1 MGKIKILWTDD
12 EIEILKPHII
22 FLREKGYE
30 VETCSNG
37 NDTIDMVQDG
47 SYDVIFLDEHMP
59 GMSGIDTLR
68 QIKQVNPSVPVVMI
82 TKSEE
87 EYIMEDAIGSEIADY
102 LIKPVKPKQILL
114 SLKKLTDSKRLV
126 SEKTTTDYQAEFGR
140 ISMMMSGATSFKEW
154 TNIYKKLVYWDIQ
167 LDRKGDSNLR
177 EIFSMQEQEANNA
190 FSRFVSANYQSWM
203 STRESKPMMSPDLMK
218 DKVFPLLQKDR
229 PVFFILVD
237 NMRYDQWKIISGELS
252 DMFSL
257 DDESVYLSILPTA
270 TQYSRNSIF
279 SGLLPVD
286 IQRLYPGLWV
296 YDDEDKGKNL
306 NEELLLEKQME
317 RMSLGIK
324 WSYKKIASN
333 ESGKKINESL
343 PDLVHNDLNVIVINM
358 VDLISHA
365 RTEIDIIRDLAS
377 DVPAYRTLTLS
388 WFRHSP
394 LFEMLKYLSETPA
407 SVVISTDHGT
417 VRVNRPVKVVGD
429 KNTSPNLRYKLGRNL
444 DYPSSDVFELKD
456 PPAAGLPKTNI
467 SSRFIFARNYD
478 YLVYPQNYNHYARYY
493 KNTFQ
498 HGGISMQE
506 MMIPVAVLKGK
517 G

>member
-140 ISMMMSGATSFKEW
+140 ISMMMSGAASFKEW

-218 DKVFPLLQKDR
+218 EKVFPLLQKDR

-343 PDLVHNDLNVIVINM
+343 PDLVHNDLNV
-358 VDLISHA
+358 
-365 RTEIDIIRDLAS
+365 
-377 DVPAYRTLTLS
+377 
-388 WFRHSP
+388 
-394 LFEMLKYLSETPA
+394 
-407 SVVISTDHGT
+407 
-417 VRVNRPVKVVGD
+417 
-429 KNTSPNLRYKLGRNL
+429 
-444 DYPSSDVFELKD
+444 
-456 PPAAGLPKTNI
+456 
-467 SSRFIFARNYD
+467 
-478 YLVYPQNYNHYARYY
+478 
-493 KNTFQ
+493 
-498 HGGISMQE
+498 
-506 MMIPVAVLKGK
+506 
-517 G
+517 